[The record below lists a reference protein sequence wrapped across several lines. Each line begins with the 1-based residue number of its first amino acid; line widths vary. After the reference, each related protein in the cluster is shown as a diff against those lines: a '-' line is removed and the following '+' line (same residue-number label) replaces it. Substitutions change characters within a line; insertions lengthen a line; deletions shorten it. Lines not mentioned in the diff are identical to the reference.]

1 MQANLARP
9 WPTQDKQPST
19 PSNPSQLTQASY
31 SCRVAIVTLCSHGNQ
46 QCTPCSKQ
54 PQSSNLMAAVPSS
67 SQAQASQWYSHGMA
81 TNAFQVLNQWAL
93 QELLLQEET
102 THPDANAA
110 VIYKYMEPGVVCDS
124 QGVMYALRKLVLLNQ
139 RLNSLARPSPFEK
152 RSCFCLPAT
161 HFMPNGCKHHKAS
174 PVTVRQPGQ
183 EPGQVPADHDKFI
196 TYFCEECTT
205 CMRCHKYH
213 GWN

>member
-1 MQANLARP
+1 MAELSDDSQDVDMELRQHMQYWDAQSFIADCTGKPTVKEYDTMCLAG
-9 WPTQDKQPST
+9 TC
-19 PSNPSQLTQASY
+19 TQA
-31 SCRVAIVTLCSHGNQ
+31 R
-46 QCTPCSKQ
+46 KQ
-54 PQSSNLMAAVPSS
+54 AVKEWDKPES
-67 SQAQASQWYSHGMA
+67 
-81 TNAFQVLNQWAL
+81 FQVLNQWAL